1 MNEKTQLT
9 PTDAWKDFWAIKKTL
24 PAWQDAKREER
35 QYLDK
40 TNRQV
45 GKGIVGASRIKKA
58 LETYAPGVYQ
68 YHEAEPFF
76 TK

>member
-1 MNEKTQLT
+1 MNEKTHLT

-24 PAWQDAKREER
+24 PAWQAATTDEKK
-35 QYLDK
+35 YLDK

-45 GKGIVGASRIKKA
+45 RDGIVRAARINKA

-68 YHEAEPFF
+68 YHESEPFF

>member
-1 MNEKTQLT
+1 MNEQTLT
-9 PTDAWKDFWAIKKTL
+9 PYEAWRDFWAIKKTL
-24 PAWQDAKREER
+24 PAWQAATIDEKK
-35 QYLDK
+35 YLDK

-45 GKGIVGASRIKKA
+45 RNGIVRAARIKKA